1 MTFLKILLQA
11 TQQQPQ
17 STVTIWTIIAAIA
30 AAVSAFSAFKSRGFA
45 KRSYELA
52 MQNYSDRQSNF
63 SLYLINSY
71 RWKSKDEGKR
81 KFLLFHI
88 TINNKSDS
96 KSSFRAEIEIEYIR
110 NDQSVARVIT
120 PHNENLKDNLPQKD
134 LSVFSNDIRV
144 EEKGMQSKW
153 LIFEQPTTVF
163 NEYKIE
169 KYSIKLTD
177 TAGNSQSTECYMLK
191 DLINENN

>member
-1 MTFLKILLQA
+1 MKLANILFQIA
-11 TQQQPQ
+11 AQPTQ
-17 STVTIWTIIAAIA
+17 STVTIWTIIASIA
-30 AAVSAFSAFKSRGFA
+30 AAISAISAFKSRGFA

-52 MQNYSDRQSNF
+52 MQNYSDRQANF
-63 SLYLINSY
+63 SLYLIDGY
-71 RWKSKDEGKR
+71 RWTSKDEDKR
-81 KFLLFHI
+81 KLLLFHI

-96 KSSFRAEIEIEYIR
+96 KSSFRADIEVEYVR

-120 PHNENLKDNLPQKD
+120 SHNENLKDNLPQKN

-153 LIFEQPTTVF
+153 LIFEQPTSVF

-169 KYSIKLTD
+169 KYSIKIID
-177 TAGNSQSTECYMLK
+177 TAGNSQAKDCYMLK
-191 DLINENN
+191 DLINENK

>member
-1 MTFLKILLQA
+1 MMFLNILLQETA
-11 TQQQPQ
+11 QPTQ
-17 STVTIWTIIAAIA
+17 STVTIWTIVAAIA
-30 AAVSAFSAFKSRGFA
+30 AVVSAFSAFKSRGFA

-52 MQNYSDRQSNF
+52 IQNHSDKQSNF
-63 SLYLINSY
+63 SLYLIDGY
-71 RWKSKDEGKR
+71 RWTSREESKR

-96 KSSFRAEIEIEYIR
+96 KSSFKGDIEIEYIR
-110 NDQSVARVIT
+110 HDQSVARVIT
-120 PHNENLKDNLPQKD
+120 PHNENLKENLPQKD

-169 KYSIKLTD
+169 KYSIKIID
-177 TAGNSQSTECYMLK
+177 TAGNFQTTDCYMLK
-191 DLINENN
+191 DLIDENK

>member
-1 MTFLKILLQA
+1 MTFLNILLQA
-11 TQQQPQ
+11 TPQQPQ

-52 MQNYSDRQSNF
+52 MQIYSDRQSNF
-63 SLYLINSY
+63 SLNLINSY
-71 RWKSKDEGKR
+71 RWKSKDKR

-96 KSSFRAEIEIEYIR
+96 KSSFRAEIVIEYLR

-177 TAGNSQSTECYMLK
+177 TAGNSQSTDCYMLK
-191 DLINENN
+191 DFIDENN

>member
-1 MTFLKILLQA
+1 MTFLNILLQA
-11 TQQQPQ
+11 SPQQSQ
-17 STVTIWTIIAAIA
+17 STVTIWTNIAAIA
-30 AAVSAFSAFKSRGFA
+30 AAISAFSAFKSRGFA

-71 RWKSKDEGKR
+71 RWKSNDKDKR

-134 LSVFSNDIRV
+134 LSVFSNDIRI

-177 TAGNSQSTECYMLK
+177 TAGNSQSTDCYMLK
-191 DLINENN
+191 DFIDENN